1 MNYQIIIDDHIGDWW
16 LDTDKASIRRKME
29 SYKGKHVYMK
39 ISSLGGSLDDGL
51 DIRQQLLDHGDVTC
65 YLSGFV
71 ASAATVIAMG
81 AKTVKMGKYAFFLV
95 HRCSNFV
102 EIWKQVNAKDIE
114 SIIADLQKLHDEND
128 KIDRVLAAMYAA
140 RCKNHTEEELM
151 ALLDESKWLTA
162 QEALE
167 WGFVDEIVDQPEE
180 DAPEVTKAMAKKFNA
195 VGLPLAGLEIQNE
208 SLSSRILHEVLD
220 AVRGLSSKLDS
231 RATEVTNHNTE
242 PSMKKLISFLALSM
256 VLAMDKFECEEGGT
270 CQLTDEQLGMLDA
283 KLNELNAQHDA
294 DQQAIAERDTTIAE
308 LREQVANL
316 QKAPGE
322 ETTKVDETTGE
333 GAPAATTSKDLY
345 DSIKDII

>member
-1 MNYQIIIDDHIGDWW
+1 
-16 LDTDKASIRRKME
+16 
-29 SYKGKHVYMK
+29 
-39 ISSLGGSLDDGL
+39 
-51 DIRQQLLDHGDVTC
+51 
-65 YLSGFV
+65 
-71 ASAATVIAMG
+71 
-81 AKTVKMGKYAFFLV
+81 
-95 HRCSNFV
+95 
-102 EIWKQVNAKDIE
+102 
-114 SIIADLQKLHDEND
+114 
-128 KIDRVLAAMYAA
+128 
-140 RCKNHTEEELM
+140 M

-220 AVRGLSSKLDS
+220 AIRALSSKLDS

-242 PSMKKLISFLALSM
+242 PSMKKFINFVALAM
-256 VLAMDKFECEEGGT
+256 ALAMDKLECEEGGT
-270 CQLTDEQLGMLDA
+270 CQLTDEQLGALDS
-283 KLNELNAQHDA
+283 KMNELTSQHDA

-333 GAPAATTSKDLY
+333 EAPAATTSKDLY